1 MLQSKTIEIFTQYL
15 LDDRVC
21 IFNSAEAREH
31 SECPDLFE
39 DVDEGMKTDLIIA
52 LRIYRES
59 IYWLDHAIQF
69 LQDSGYE
76 EASKALDV
84 EFAKRVDQLHEP
96 CPACAGCA
104 EYDSE
109 PDNMRFPY
117 IEAYCNYIA
126 PGESTDKLIKQDL
139 DVYYCPSCGRC
150 LQI

>member
-1 MLQSKTIEIFTQYL
+1 MLQSKAIEIFMQYL

-31 SECPDLFE
+31 SECPDL
-39 DVDEGMKTDLIIA
+39 A

-109 PDNMRFPY
+109 PKNRLFPF
-117 IEAYCNYIA
+117 IEAYCKYAI
-126 PGESTDKLIKQDL
+126 PGKSTNVVAKQYL
-139 DVYYCPSCGRC
+139 DVNYCPSCGRR